1 MKFGFQLSISGGF
14 SKVVGRAKRVGCETI
29 QIFSCNPR
37 QWKNEPLAEN
47 EVEVFKRDIK
57 REKINPVFIHIPYLP
72 NIASGEK
79 NLYSKSIRGLCENLL
94 RVETLGAPYLVLHIG
109 RRMTSSEDEARE
121 RITQAI
127 NNAFDEVKNK
137 VIILLENASGQ
148 GTEVGYTFSQIKA
161 IINEIDDKNRV
172 GLCLDTAHAFQA
184 GYDLSRKKGL
194 EKTIGELD
202 RLIGLSKLRL
212 LHLNDSKTPLG
223 SRIDRHWHIGEGY
236 IGLEGFRKIV
246 NHRGLS
252 HLPAIMETPCKN
264 EADDLKNMSVVRKL
278 TRPLL
283 VN

>member
-1 MKFGFQLSISGGF
+1 M
-14 SKVVGRAKRVGCETI
+14 VARAKRVGCETI

-47 EVEVFKRDIK
+47 EVKVFKRDIK

-79 NLYSKSIRGLCENLL
+79 NLYSKSIRGLCEGLL
-94 RVETLGAPYLVLHIG
+94 RVETLGAPYLVLHMG
-109 RRMTSSEDEARE
+109 RRTTSSEDEARE

-127 NNAFDEVKNK
+127 NNVFDEVKNK

-161 IINEIDDKNRV
+161 IIDGIDDKNRV
-172 GLCLDTAHAFQA
+172 GVCLDTAHAFQA
-184 GYDLSRKKGL
+184 SYDLSRKKGL
-194 EKTIGELD
+194 EKTLGELD
-202 RLIGLSKLRL
+202 RLIGLNKLCL
-212 LHLNDSKTPLG
+212 LHLNDSKTSLG

-236 IGLEGFRKIV
+236 IGMEGFRRIV
-246 NHRGLS
+246 NHRRLS

-264 EADDLKNMSVVRKL
+264 EADDLKNMSVVRGL
-278 TRPLL
+278 VRSLL